1 MEQDKWYLSITYSDA
16 KKCLNSTIAAS
27 VRSLVAAGYYMK
39 YIKDKEMYL
48 QDGYK
53 NIYEFAEDNY
63 GIKAS
68 TATRWMQINDK
79 FSQNGNSPHLKEE
92 YRDFSK
98 SKLQEM
104 LYLTNEQLENV
115 TPDMTVKEIRDTRNR
130 EKEEEKHKKRV
141 ELDEVNAFSKSESD
155 SVNSDTKEQ
164 LPGQMNVYDYQDIVP
179 EQNKNLCDIAQDDV
193 IDVEGFVVEN
203 TENGNEQVEN
213 TSEQD
218 VDKENACKEPFE
230 YSSNVT
236 DLKIAKEELYK
247 SQKLLNNI
255 LNCYSKD
262 EMIARKQKIIVGALA
277 SFVTELE
284 DIENPFEPEQPE
296 FPILKNMEQREE
308 FILNYRTWP
317 VWCKN
322 DLTEETYYRYN
333 LPDGSAI
340 VVREYPYSPYWRNE
354 ESVGKT
360 LFLLKHDTKHF
371 KDAETSMTSLKE
383 HLRKCREINSHGK
396 KGKLHA

>member
-79 FSQNGNSPHLKEE
+79 FSQSGNSPHLKEE

-115 TPDMTVKEIRDTRNR
+115 TPDMTVKEIRDTRSR
-130 EKEEEKHKKRV
+130 GKEEEKQKKCG
-141 ELDEVNAFSKSESD
+141 ELDEVNALSKSESD
-155 SVNSDTKEQ
+155 SANSDTQEQ
-164 LPGQMNVYDYQDIVP
+164 LPGQMNVYDYPDIVP
-179 EQNKNLCDIAQDDV
+179 EENKNLCDIAQENV

-203 TENGNEQVEN
+203 TENGSEEAEI

-218 VDKENACKEPFE
+218 VDEANACKEWFKH
-230 YSSNVT
+230 SSNVT

-247 SQKLLNNI
+247 SQKLLNDI
-255 LNCYSKD
+255 LNCYSED

-383 HLRKCREINSHGK
+383 HLRKCREINSHRK
-396 KGKLHA
+396 EM

>member
-1 MEQDKWYLSITYSDA
+1 M
-16 KKCLNSTIAAS
+16 
-27 VRSLVAAGYYMK
+27 
-39 YIKDKEMYL
+39 
-48 QDGYK
+48 
-53 NIYEFAEDNY
+53 
-63 GIKAS
+63 
-68 TATRWMQINDK
+68 
-79 FSQNGNSPHLKEE
+79 
-92 YRDFSK
+92 
-98 SKLQEM
+98 
-104 LYLTNEQLENV
+104 
-115 TPDMTVKEIRDTRNR
+115 
-130 EKEEEKHKKRV
+130 
-141 ELDEVNAFSKSESD
+141 
-155 SVNSDTKEQ
+155 
-164 LPGQMNVYDYQDIVP
+164 
-179 EQNKNLCDIAQDDV
+179 CDIAQDDV

-247 SQKLLNNI
+247 LQKLLNDI

-383 HLRKCREINSHGK
+383 HLRKCREINSHRK
-396 KGKLHA
+396 EM

>member
-48 QDGYK
+48 KDGYK

-247 SQKLLNNI
+247 SQKLLNDI